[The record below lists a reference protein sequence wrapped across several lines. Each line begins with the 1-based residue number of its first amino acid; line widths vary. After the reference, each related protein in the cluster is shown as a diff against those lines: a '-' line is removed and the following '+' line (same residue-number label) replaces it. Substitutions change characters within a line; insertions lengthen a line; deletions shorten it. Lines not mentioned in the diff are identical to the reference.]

1 MTEFLLDSN
10 HASPLVTLD
19 HPLRIHIL
27 SAIQAGESF
36 ALTTVNLTEVW
47 YGISLLPRAIQN
59 QREWMQIRTS
69 LSIYQIEETDAL
81 AAAEL
86 QISLRRRGR
95 QLGIID
101 ALIAA
106 IALRYDLTL
115 LTTDSDFDAVSDLKH
130 KNWLPR
136 VSA

>member
-1 MTEFLLDSN
+1 MTEFLLDTN

-19 HPLRIHIL
+19 HPLRTRIL

-47 YGISLLPRAIQN
+47 YGLSLLPRAVQN
-59 QREWMQIRTS
+59 QREWVQIRTS

-81 AAAEL
+81 TAAEL

-95 QLGIID
+95 QLGIVD

-115 LTTDSDFDAVSDLKH
+115 LTTDGDFDAVPDLKRE
-130 KNWLPR
+130 NWLPR
-136 VSA
+136 AAV

>member
-1 MTEFLLDSN
+1 M
-10 HASPLVTLD
+10 
-19 HPLRIHIL
+19 
-27 SAIQAGESF
+27 
-36 ALTTVNLTEVW
+36 TTVNLAEVW
-47 YGISLLPRAIQN
+47 YGISLLPRAVQN

-95 QLGIID
+95 QLGIVD

-115 LTTDSDFDAVSDLKH
+115 LTTDRDFDAVSDLKH
-130 KNWLPR
+130 ENWLPHA
-136 VSA
+136 SA

>member
-1 MTEFLLDSN
+1 MTEFLLDTN

-19 HPLRIHIL
+19 HPLRMRIL

-47 YGISLLPRAIQN
+47 YGLSLLPRAVQN
-59 QREWMQIRTS
+59 QREWVQIRTS

-81 AAAEL
+81 TAAEL

-95 QLGIID
+95 QLGIVD

-115 LTTDSDFDAVSDLKH
+115 LTTDRDFDAVPDLKRE
-130 KNWLPR
+130 NWLPR
-136 VSA
+136 AAA